1 MPPHPLSSSSEA
13 PRCSTSAG
21 EIVLARGRNASR
33 RNTSSRH
40 TPDIPSTPSR
50 YRDAHEAFRSLHRLD
65 RDWPF
70 LLEWLVRS
78 KAHWLRHEG
87 HVASQGAV
95 PRIVGRPPPA
105 PGSPPPAEGGAGGA
119 AGAESADTVAAA
131 AQRAKAS
138 HPDHCHVP
146 RPSVP
151 PPYHHAHALRP
162 ATRTTTRAS
171 G

>member
-1 MPPHPLSSSSEA
+1 MPPRPSSSSSEA

-21 EIVLARGRNASR
+21 EFASSVYSHNSSR
-33 RNTSSRH
+33 RDTSRH
-40 TPDIPSTPSR
+40 TPNLPSR
-50 YRDAHEAFRSLHRLD
+50 YRDAYEAFRSLHRLD

-78 KAHWLRHEG
+78 KAHWLRDEG
-87 HVASQGAV
+87 HLASQGPV

-105 PGSPPPAEGGAGGA
+105 PGSPPPAEGGAAGGA

-138 HPDHCHVP
+138 HPDYRHVP
-146 RPSVP
+146 TISTTYP
-151 PPYHHAHALRP
+151 PLLPC
-162 ATRTTTRAS
+162 T
-171 G
+171 